1 MCTLSVHAMQVGDI
15 KSDRLALWMV
25 QQYLERNVL
34 IFDPAVLKVGQK
46 DSFLPPFGLHEFM
59 SLMLPA
65 VLCCVV
71 GDAPTDPALTPLY
84 PWELRRLFLVGP
96 PPPPAAVPQELFDE
110 ADFKQE
116 GSLDVR
122 SLAAAVSGET

>member
-84 PWELRRLFLVGP
+84 PWELRRLFLDP
-96 PPPPAAVPQELFDE
+96 PPPRCGAPGAV
-110 ADFKQE
+110 
-116 GSLDVR
+116 
-122 SLAAAVSGET
+122 